1 MLTDQRQ
8 TPSVARNNHYDGIRA
23 EGPKTM
29 SSIETLQQMKATG
42 TLGALRPTLFAH
54 TEGRIVATD
63 QNEVRAGD

>member
-1 MLTDQRQ
+1 
-8 TPSVARNNHYDGIRA
+8 
-23 EGPKTM
+23 M
-29 SSIETLQQMKATG
+29 SSIETLQQMQLTG